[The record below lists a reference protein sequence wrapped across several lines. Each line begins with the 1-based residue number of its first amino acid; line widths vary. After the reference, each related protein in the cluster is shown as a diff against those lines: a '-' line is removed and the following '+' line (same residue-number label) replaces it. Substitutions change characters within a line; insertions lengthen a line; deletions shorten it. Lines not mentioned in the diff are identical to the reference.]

1 MKIAKLVLLGAFVLG
16 ASISAE
22 AATSAPKLHAPGAKT
37 LVSHTVKDEKKK
49 KHAHAHRAHKHKHK
63 VAEAHAKPKPHKAPA
78 HKAHAHKIKKVKHQ
92 P

>member
-37 LVSHTVKDEKKK
+37 LVSHTAKDEKK

-78 HKAHAHKIKKVKHQ
+78 HAHKVKKVKH
-92 P
+92 